1 MQTTFE
7 KTSFFHAKLAVY
19 WLIAAEFYEIG
30 FFFSS
35 FELVLINAT
44 HNYKELLL
52 FIVVVKFQTHLRAAP
67 KQKNNN

>member
-1 MQTTFE
+1 MLSSPFTDSLLLNFMR
-7 KTSFFHAKLAVY
+7 LV
-19 WLIAAEFYEIG
+19 
-30 FFFSS
+30 FFSS